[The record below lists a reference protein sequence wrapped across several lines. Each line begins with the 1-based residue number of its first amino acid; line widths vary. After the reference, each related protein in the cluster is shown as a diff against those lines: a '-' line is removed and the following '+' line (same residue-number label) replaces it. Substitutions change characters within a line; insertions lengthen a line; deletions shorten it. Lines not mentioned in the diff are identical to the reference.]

1 MLQEN
6 SQNVAGDNL
15 KVNELQTNFAVF
27 AHPFARTLNGP
38 ILAMNGRY
46 FHSRKALSGD
56 VAHT

>member
-1 MLQEN
+1 VQALQ
-6 SQNVAGDNL
+6 ANL
-15 KVNELQTNFAVF
+15 AVF
-27 AHPFARTLNGP
+27 AHPCAGLGNGP